1 MSILK
6 LTDNLYIAP
15 QLTQADTA
23 EAARL
28 GIRSVICNHPDGEEP
43 GQPDFAQ
50 VQQWLAAEGIDD
62 VQHQPVAAPT
72 IQAGDVA
79 RFKALRQSSHTP
91 VLAYCRTGT
100 RCSLLWGLDQAAA
113 GMPVAEIIAAA
124 GQAGVDLGNFTERLQ
139 AAAHTD
145 SNKPL

>member
-50 VQQWLAAEGIDD
+50 VQQWLAAQGIDD
-62 VQHQPVAAPT
+62 MQPQPLVAASL
-72 IQAGDVA
+72 QVGDVA

>member
-28 GIRSVICNHPDGEEP
+28 GIRSVICNRPDGEEP

-50 VQQWLAAEGIDD
+50 VQQWLAAQGIDD
-62 VQHQPVAAPT
+62 MQHQPVVAPA
-72 IQAGDVA
+72 IQADDAA
-79 RFKALRQSSHTP
+79 RFNQLRENSA
-91 VLAYCRTGT
+91 AYCRTGT

>member
-28 GIRSVICNHPDGEEP
+28 GIRSVICNRPDGEEP

-79 RFKALRQSSHTP
+79 RLKALRQSSHTP

-100 RCSLLWGLDQAAA
+100 RSALLWGLEQAAA

-124 GQAGVDLGNFTERLQ
+124 QQAGVDLNNFTERLQ

>member
-1 MSILK
+1 MPKNTVFYGQIE
-6 LTDNLYIAP
+6 P
-15 QLTQADTA
+15 QQVDKIGAQGFKTIINN
-23 EAARL
+23 R
-28 GIRSVICNHPDGEEP
+28 PDGEEP

-62 VQHQPVAAPT
+62 VQHQPVVAPA

-124 GQAGVDLGNFTERLQ
+124 QQAGVDLNNFTERLQ